1 VGIGFGEEAVDCILE
16 FSDGTE
22 NAPPE
27 AALGQQGEQ
36 ALDCIEP
43 GYRRGSE
50 VEDEAR
56 MVHEALEDLRMLVS
70 GIVVDDDVDGEFSD
84 HPCIDHVQ
92 EANELLMA
100 MALHALSDNLSFEH
114 VEGGETRWWCR
125 AVCSRGSSW
134 QPARS

>member
-1 VGIGFGEEAVDCILE
+1 MVNRANKP
-16 FSDGTE
+16 ST
-22 NAPPE
+22 
-27 AALGQQGEQ
+27 ALSQ
-36 ALDCIEP
+36 DIE
-43 GYRRGSE
+43 RGSE

-56 MVHEALEDLRMLVS
+56 MAHEALEDLRMLVS